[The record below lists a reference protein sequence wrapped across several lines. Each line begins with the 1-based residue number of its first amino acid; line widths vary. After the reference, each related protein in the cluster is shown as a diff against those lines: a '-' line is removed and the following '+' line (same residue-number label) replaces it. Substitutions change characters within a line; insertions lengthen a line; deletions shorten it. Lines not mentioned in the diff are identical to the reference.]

1 MFTYQEVLD
10 AFKDCYK
17 SKKNTQAAQEFIFGG
32 YIPKL
37 MSLTDAINNHTYQ
50 PSPSTVFIICDPK
63 IREVF
68 AAAFIDRIVHH
79 LIVRELLPLFL
90 QYFVKDTYSCLP
102 TRGTLAAVMAA
113 EEYINRAS
121 LIDRDWYVMKM
132 DVKSF
137 FMSIRKSL
145 LAERLVGFIKENYH
159 NQRKLEDLIWLVRLI
174 ILSDPTVGCIR
185 KGDPSLV
192 KALPQE
198 KSLFFL
204 PPDKGLPIGNYSSQ
218 VFANFYMTP
227 LDWFILF
234 YLGIPMY
241 CRYVDDFIMFG
252 PKKLLLESA
261 PLIYDF
267 AKDNLDLTISKDKFY
282 LQPIRHG
289 VKFIGSMIMPG
300 RVYCGNRVRG
310 RLEEVLFKNTPTEDN
325 IDYLVSAINS
335 YLGLISH
342 YSSYNIRKE
351 LLIDK
356 LPDQ

>member
-1 MFTYQEVLD
+1 
-10 AFKDCYK
+10 
-17 SKKNTQAAQEFIFGG
+17 
-32 YIPKL
+32 
-37 MSLTDAINNHTYQ
+37 
-50 PSPSTVFIICDPK
+50 
-63 IREVF
+63 
-68 AAAFIDRIVHH
+68 
-79 LIVRELLPLFL
+79 
-90 QYFVKDTYSCLP
+90 
-102 TRGTLAAVMAA
+102 
-113 EEYINRAS
+113 
-121 LIDRDWYVMKM
+121 
-132 DVKSF
+132 
-137 FMSIRKSL
+137 
-145 LAERLVGFIKENYH
+145 
-159 NQRKLEDLIWLVRLI
+159 
-174 ILSDPTVGCIR
+174 
-185 KGDPSLV
+185 
-192 KALPQE
+192 
-198 KSLFFL
+198 
-204 PPDKGLPIGNYSSQ
+204 
-218 VFANFYMTP
+218 
-227 LDWFILF
+227 
-234 YLGIPMY
+234 MY

-356 LPDQ
+356 LPDQWRQWIRPVYPYTKILRF